1 MYVFVNACN
10 FVQTYVRMYCDCS
23 SRNDEVPSV
32 TNQLAKDQEV
42 EQLTTN
48 FHVPDDEQPT
58 SSVIDENYA
67 RSVVVDDNYYED
79 EKFPVAYAVVD
90 AKNVRKINI
99 LFLYIYM

>member
-1 MYVFVNACN
+1 MY
-10 FVQTYVRMYCDCS
+10 YDCS
-23 SRNDEVPSV
+23 SRNDEAPSV

-42 EQLTTN
+42 DQLTTN

-58 SSVIDENYA
+58 SSVTDENYA
-67 RSVVVDDNYYED
+67 RSVVNDNYYED

-99 LFLYIYM
+99 LFFIYLLIFCF

>member
-1 MYVFVNACN
+1 MY
-10 FVQTYVRMYCDCS
+10 YDCS
-23 SRNDEVPSV
+23 SRNDEAPSV

-67 RSVVVDDNYYED
+67 RSVVNDNYYED
-79 EKFPVAYAVVD
+79 EKFPLAYAIVD

-99 LFLYIYM
+99 LFFIYLHVKQLIFCF